1 MIVIAIII
9 LCIITFLFQDI
20 WMFQNFAMVSGL
32 FFSEPWRAITSM
44 FLHADFAHILFN
56 MFVLFM
62 FGTVLERRV
71 GIAWFLLVYF
81 ISGICGSLGFELLS
95 EPGIYAVGAS
105 GAIYGIL
112 GALVVL
118 APRMTI
124 YFYGIPMPMY
134 IAGIVYAVI
143 ELVFLGRAD
152 NIAHSAHLL
161 GLVGGF
167 ITAKAYEYTNPSGE
181 IKW

>member
-167 ITAKAYEYTNPSGE
+167 ITAKAYEYTSPVVR
-181 IKW
+181 